1 MHARLFAE
9 VLMTGIELTNE
20 QRQVLQAERGKPIDV
35 VDPVT
40 QERYVLLARE
50 RYERVR
56 DVLEREAGSASANV
70 APGITPGILRS
81 QQAFWRDL
89 PQLLT
94 QKKLLG
100 KWVCYHGDER
110 IGIGRY
116 EDLIR
121 ECNRRGLRD
130 DAYDLGVIEPYAR
143 PPWEP
148 EEIEPGGHEV
158 DEPEMFGVAAV
169 PGEPT

>member
-1 MHARLFAE
+1 
-9 VLMTGIELTNE
+9 MTEIELTNE
-20 QRQVLQAERGKPIDV
+20 QRQALQAERGKPVDV
-35 VDPVT
+35 VDPT
-40 QERYVLLARE
+40 THERYVLLARE
-50 RYERVR
+50 LYERVLE
-56 DVLEREAGSASANV
+56 VLEREAGPEAADV
-70 APGITPGILRS
+70 APAIAPGILRS
-81 QQAFWRDL
+81 QQAFWREL

-94 QKKLLG
+94 QKKLLR

-130 DAYDLGVIEPYAR
+130 DEYDLDVIEPHAH

-158 DEPEMFGVAAV
+158 DEPEMLDGSAGS
-169 PGEPT
+169 GEPA